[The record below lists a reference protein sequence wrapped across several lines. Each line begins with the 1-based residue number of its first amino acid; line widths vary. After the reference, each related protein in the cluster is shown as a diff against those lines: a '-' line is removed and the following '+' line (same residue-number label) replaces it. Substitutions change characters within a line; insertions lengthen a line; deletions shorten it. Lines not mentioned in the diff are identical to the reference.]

1 MNGGGWDVRS
11 EAGGAGKGDD
21 KSWLNS
27 RCFGGSRVPYLYIMA
42 LIYGCEA
49 LFCQKMF
56 RK

>member
-21 KSWLNS
+21 TSWLNS